1 MQKRLILKIES
12 EESKGVTS
20 REVADSA
27 ALPEARA
34 IYMKRLIGLAG
45 DGGAATS
52 FRDWHGACRMIIAR
66 HIVMLYGLSI

>member
-52 FRDWHGACRMIIAR
+52 FRD
-66 HIVMLYGLSI
+66 